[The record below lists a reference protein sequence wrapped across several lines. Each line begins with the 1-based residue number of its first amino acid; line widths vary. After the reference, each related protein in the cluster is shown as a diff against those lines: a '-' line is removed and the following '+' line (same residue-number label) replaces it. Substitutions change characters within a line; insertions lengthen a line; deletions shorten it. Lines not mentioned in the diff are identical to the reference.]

1 MSWQSF
7 STDHGM
13 LLIPAITRSCLL
25 ISPHMQWRL
34 QDIKPC
40 ISMNI
45 FTHSYI
51 SCNRSSALQLV
62 LFLFFF
68 PRCPQLLLFVP
79 FPWTK
84 SIAELHFHQCSWW
97 LFELFTV
104 MLWPGAGRIQCEARN
119 VWTIILALGE
129 GLLLE
134 WVHAVEVGGS
144 KRRNSFEMSLVMVL
158 QVKARDIK

>member
-7 STDHGM
+7 SPDHGK

-68 PRCPQLLLFVP
+68 PWCPQLLFFVL

-104 MLWPGAGRIQCEARN
+104 RLWPGAGRIQCEARN
-119 VWTIILALGE
+119 VWTVTHWLLGRVYFWNE
-129 GLLLE
+129 YMLLRL
-134 WVHAVEVGGS
+134 VVLKGGIPL
-144 KRRNSFEMSLVMVL
+144 RCLWWWCFRW
-158 QVKARDIK
+158 RPGI